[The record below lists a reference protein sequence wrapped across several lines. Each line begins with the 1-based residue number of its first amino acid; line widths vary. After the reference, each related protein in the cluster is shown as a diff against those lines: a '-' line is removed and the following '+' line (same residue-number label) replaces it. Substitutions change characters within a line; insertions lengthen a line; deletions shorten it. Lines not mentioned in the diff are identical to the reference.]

1 MDQNQINNGIIKFV
15 ENVIRDYKPKKIIL
29 FGSYARG
36 DYHANSDIDIAI
48 IVDGYEE
55 SFIEGEA
62 NLYKMRRKYLS
73 DIEPLLIDEKEDNSG
88 FLDQILSYGKTLY
101 EAPNN

>member
-1 MDQNQINNGIIKFV
+1 
-15 ENVIRDYKPKKIIL
+15 
-29 FGSYARG
+29 
-36 DYHANSDIDIAI
+36 
-48 IVDGYEE
+48 
-55 SFIEGEA
+55 
-62 NLYKMRRKYLS
+62 MRRKYLS